1 MKTRIGAIAVV
12 LLSLSACAMNGADFS
27 ADDDMATSAE
37 SALRTSTE
45 TTLCYP
51 AAQKSVKVS
60 GRDAL
65 TKALLAAKAGDHI
78 VVAAGTYAGDFK
90 LAVNGSAASPIV
102 IEAAPGA
109 APVFTGHFT
118 LDGAYG
124 VLAGMRFNGDGVTVS
139 GDHCRVTRN
148 LISGTD
154 GGTQGVIRV
163 EFTGNARIDHNEL
176 ASVKGIAVNLQIS
189 ANNPAASLG
198 IHVDHNYIHDHQ
210 AGASEEVI
218 RILTDA
224 YFDTGAV
231 IEDNL
236 LDHVIQGN
244 TGQHEATSL
253 KTSGNILR
261 GNTLIDSPLA
271 AFNTRNGNRNLYE
284 HNFIRN
290 AGGIEIWGDDNIV
303 RSNTLINADLEVRA
317 GNGTM
322 DTHEDGCPADQVPMF
337 RVNPTDK
344 DCVGAHAAA
353 RRTQVSDNAVTGGT
367 IVVGKT
373 FSHSDR
379 PETFAAQDTHLFR
392 NSVKA
397 QLLGKLAVNTK
408 DDGGS
413 PQGSAG
419 VELKP
424 VDVGVL
430 AADPL
435 CH

>member
-12 LLSLSACAMNGADFS
+12 LLSLSACAMNGADS
-27 ADDDMATSAE
+27 GADNDAVTSAE
-37 SALRTSTE
+37 SALSTGAE

-51 AAQKSVKVS
+51 TAKRTVEVS
-60 GRDAL
+60 GQGAL
-65 TKALLAAKAGDHI
+65 TQALLAAKPGDHL
-78 VVAAGTYAGDFK
+78 VLAAGTYAGDFK
-90 LAVNGSAASPIV
+90 LAVDGGAASPIV
-102 IEAAPGA
+102 VEAAPGS

-118 LDGAYG
+118 LAGAYG
-124 VLAGMRFNGDGVTVS
+124 VLAGMRFKGDGVTVS
-139 GDHCRVTRN
+139 ADHCRVTRN

-163 EFTGNARIDHNEL
+163 EFTGQARVDHNEL

-189 ANNPAASLG
+189 ANDPSASLG
-198 IHVDHNYIHDHQ
+198 IHIDHNYIHDHQ

-236 LDHVIQGN
+236 LDHVIQGDAD
-244 TGQHEATSL
+244 QHEAISL
-253 KTSGNILR
+253 KTSGNVVR

-271 AFNTRNGNRNLYE
+271 AFNTRNGNGNLYE

-303 RSNTLINADLEVRA
+303 RSNTLIDADLEVRA

-337 RVNPTDK
+337 RENPKDK
-344 DCVGAHAAA
+344 DCVGVHAAA
-353 RRTQVSDNAVTGGT
+353 RRTQVSDNVVTGGI

-373 FSHSDR
+373 YSQSNR
-379 PETFAAQDTHLFR
+379 PETVAAQGTHLLR

-397 QLLGKLAVNTK
+397 QLLGKLAVGTK

-419 VELKP
+419 VELTKT
-424 VDVGVL
+424 DVGVL